1 MAILSGEINNRELG
15 DDIGVWRSSEE
26 IKDRTQIK
34 DRTSS
39 SEIACWKQRRSMTG
53 SPVGEFTGTTPS
65 WEMDDITCAILL
77 C

>member
-26 IKDRTQIK
+26 IK